1 MSSCGASSCVS
12 KTHPSPRFF
21 DGSAS
26 SSWQCIAVKIMSAT
40 ASSVVV
46 ERTRDAVDDRGQAI
60 ELQPVNRIERT
71 ASSNSAGEG
80 LASHTRSRRSEDV
93 VAEEHDEQDE
103 AFGSTPASGP
113 SDLDGKGTLL
123 LAIQHASSSWGF
135 RSAEFAYPL
144 MMVELFTNTLLPAS
158 IYGFVT
164 TAGAIL
170 FSNNV
175 GRIIDTYSH
184 TKLRTLRAMILS
196 QKLLVGA
203 SYALFLVLFSSASLR
218 EQAENGGRGRE
229 DAAANAAPWTIFA
242 GITLLGIGVML
253 SNVGVSV
260 AVEREW
266 VTIISDG
273 SSARLTRLNAI
284 MRRIDLISKLVSPLF
299 VSALTSA
306 MSYRLASVVLLSVS
320 AVTALFEVVFV
331 GIVYRRFPTLAASE
345 KEALANK
352 AASAATEQPDATAN
366 NQPGGKAKGG
376 RLGQLFRR
384 AIKSTANDIGQQY
397 RDWKLF
403 VRLPIFLTS
412 VCISLL
418 YMSVLSFDPTFIAY
432 LKSETLYSDAFIAG
446 MRAVGVVTG
455 LIGTF
460 VMPVMEKKLGL
471 VRTGSYSLVAELVP
485 LVPAVVSLWITGAP
499 QDRFG
504 LSDKRRPSWNTG
516 LLFSGLALSRVGLW
530 SFDLTQL
537 AMLQTALSP
546 EQLGQ
551 DAGRKNALMALQ
563 FSLQNVFDLGHYALT
578 LAWRR
583 PSEFKY
589 AATVSIGAV
598 ALATVIYIG
607 GYARRVRGHIVHL
620 DGLQRLLSRKER

>member
-1 MSSCGASSCVS
+1 MRFQGTSIASL
-12 KTHPSPRFF
+12 F

-26 SSWQCIAVKIMSAT
+26 SSWQCIVDKIMSVT

-46 ERTRDAVDDRGQAI
+46 ERARDAVDDSGQAI
-60 ELQPVNRIERT
+60 ELQPVSRIERT
-71 ASSNSAGEG
+71 ASSNSVGERR
-80 LASHTRSRRSEDV
+80 ASHAGSRRSEHA
-93 VAEEHDEQDE
+93 AEEEQDEHDEQEE

-218 EQAENGGRGRE
+218 EQAENGGRGRQ
-229 DAAANAAPWTIFA
+229 DAAANAAPWAIFA

-306 MSYRLASVVLLSVS
+306 MSYRLASVVLLAIS
-320 AVTALFEVVFV
+320 AVTALFELVFV
-331 GIVYRRFPTLAASE
+331 GIVYRRFPTLATNE
-345 KEALANK
+345 REALANK
-352 AASAATEQPDATAN
+352 TASAATKQAHSTAN
-366 NQPGGKAKGG
+366 DQHGGKGKGG
-376 RLGQLFRR
+376 RLGELCRR
-384 AIKSTANDIGQQY
+384 VTKSVVNDIAQQY

-403 VRLPIFLTS
+403 VQLPIFLTS

-530 SFDLTQL
+530 SFDLAQL

-546 EQLGQ
+546 EQLGK